1 LCRFRSLLVSLLF
14 ALHPLNVEVVAWL
27 SARKDLIS
35 MTTTLIVLMAY
46 CRYARQP
53 RLGRYGLL
61 LGAYGVAAM
70 TKPVVIV
77 VPALLFLLD
86 HWPLQRRDPL
96 RTRLIEKVPLF
107 AIAFG
112 VAVLA
117 WRAQSNFNAIQGL
130 DISPIPRRFLN
141 VVLNYSVYLQQMVW
155 PRALS
160 VFYPISGEIPVFGT
174 IVRGLGLACFS
185 GFVLWWRERLPQI
198 FVGWF
203 WFILALSPVIGWVGL
218 GSSRTADRYMY
229 LAGIGVL
236 MGVVFLPWETWL
248 PNWFLTKLRQRACRF
263 ACFGMFMLV
272 VAAGAFATFQ
282 QAQVWASSVTVFS
295 QARRLY
301 PHDPTINLQLALGFL
316 DEGQNAKAVSLSLEV
331 IATKPKD
338 AKAWRI
344 MGTALGH
351 LGHAN
356 EAKKALGKAIFF
368 DPTLTVAYL
377 DLSKLEADS
386 GNTKEAIDALT
397 RATLTTPNYAETYY
411 RRALIFCSQERWEE
425 ALSDLQFL
433 VELRPR
439 NPQYALLLAR
449 TAFAAGKEDLAREV
463 LRKSADLL
471 AANPELVG
479 DVEALQRMLARPEP

>member
-1 LCRFRSLLVSLLF
+1 
-14 ALHPLNVEVVAWL
+14 
-27 SARKDLIS
+27 
-35 MTTTLIVLMAY
+35 
-46 CRYARQP
+46 
-53 RLGRYGLL
+53 
-61 LGAYGVAAM
+61 
-70 TKPVVIV
+70 VVIV

-229 LAGIGVL
+229 QAGIGLL

-272 VAAGAFATFQ
+272 VAAEAFATFQ

>member
-1 LCRFRSLLVSLLF
+1 
-14 ALHPLNVEVVAWL
+14 
-27 SARKDLIS
+27 
-35 MTTTLIVLMAY
+35 
-46 CRYARQP
+46 
-53 RLGRYGLL
+53 
-61 LGAYGVAAM
+61 
-70 TKPVVIV
+70 
-77 VPALLFLLD
+77 
-86 HWPLQRRDPL
+86 
-96 RTRLIEKVPLF
+96 
-107 AIAFG
+107 
-112 VAVLA
+112 
-117 WRAQSNFNAIQGL
+117 
-130 DISPIPRRFLN
+130 
-141 VVLNYSVYLQQMVW
+141 
-155 PRALS
+155 
-160 VFYPISGEIPVFGT
+160 
-174 IVRGLGLACFS
+174 
-185 GFVLWWRERLPQI
+185 
-198 FVGWF
+198 
-203 WFILALSPVIGWVGL
+203 
-218 GSSRTADRYMY
+218 
-229 LAGIGVL
+229 
-236 MGVVFLPWETWL
+236 
-248 PNWFLTKLRQRACRF
+248 
-263 ACFGMFMLV
+263 
-272 VAAGAFATFQ
+272 
-282 QAQVWASSVTVFS
+282 
-295 QARRLY
+295 
-301 PHDPTINLQLALGFL
+301 
-316 DEGQNAKAVSLSLEV
+316 
-331 IATKPKD
+331 
-338 AKAWRI
+338 